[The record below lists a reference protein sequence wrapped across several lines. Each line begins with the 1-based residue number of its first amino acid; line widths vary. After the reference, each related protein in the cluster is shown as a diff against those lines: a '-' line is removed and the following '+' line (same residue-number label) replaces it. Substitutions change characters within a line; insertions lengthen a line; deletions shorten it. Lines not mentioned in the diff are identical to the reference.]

1 MQNWN
6 VYKVFASGKRA
17 KSPYTSFEAEEP
29 QYFFD
34 NILPTL
40 TQKLQK
46 SKWIVLN
53 TEQPQERQ
61 ADVIDEEAERF
72 KKNKTKV
79 LSKLTAKKFPQF
91 SNKKIEACL
100 AMNKETNWKWAWCV
114 VDCASHQYLGELS
127 QRFDYSA
134 QADDWIEEQI
144 KCMASI

>member
-1 MQNWN
+1 MTKN
-6 VYKVFASGKRA
+6 VLDEKTPPKI
-17 KSPYTSFEAEEP
+17 EEIKIEEDFHTK
-29 QYFFD
+29 YMRERKEKAD
-34 NILPTL
+34 NFP
-40 TQKLQK
+40 KK
-46 SKWIVLN
+46 
-53 TEQPQERQ
+53 
-61 ADVIDEEAERF
+61 AERF

>member
-17 KSPYTSFEAEEP
+17 KSPYTSFEAEES

-34 NILPTL
+34 SILPTF

-46 SKWIVLN
+46 SNWVVLN

-61 ADVIDEEAERF
+61 ADAVDEEAERF
-72 KKNKTKV
+72 KKNKIKI

-100 AMNKETNWKWAWCV
+100 AMSKQTDWKWAWCV

-127 QRFDYSA
+127 QRFDYST